1 MNQKI
6 LKSFVGF
13 LLLFNHLLIL
23 LEVPVQ
29 LLLITLEQKKDLLR
43 LHLHNFWLVD
53 LDELDDFEIFN
64 LKVEIA
70 EL

>member
-1 MNQKI
+1 MIKKI

-13 LLLFNHLLIL
+13 LLLFNSLLIL

-43 LHLHNFWLVD
+43 LHLYNFWFVD
-53 LDELDDFEIFN
+53 LDELNDFEIFN